1 MCKMHMDGEILREMR
16 EYSNDE
22 IRKYYNYF
30 IRDFEIEEANTLI
43 KDKFR
48 RTIMMWHHKLRHM
61 LEEYRKT
68 IVKYYLLLGSRKLI

>member
-1 MCKMHMDGEILREMR
+1 MDGEILREMR

-48 RTIMMWHHKLRHM
+48 RTIMM
-61 LEEYRKT
+61 
-68 IVKYYLLLGSRKLI
+68 